1 MIVVTH
7 PDVAAG
13 GADVNAGPAIT
24 PTAAGWRSAHHAVA
38 PFVSVQASRKESASR
53 VPKLEGG
60 SGLQVAGER
69 RTGRS
74 KRPTSATMPASTSA
88 ESPMNTGRSSHHAA
102 VLSC

>member
-38 PFVSVQASRKESASR
+38 PF
-53 VPKLEGG
+53 
-60 SGLQVAGER
+60 
-69 RTGRS
+69 
-74 KRPTSATMPASTSA
+74 
-88 ESPMNTGRSSHHAA
+88 
-102 VLSC
+102 